1 MEKTRPPPKT
11 HFPAWY
17 HRIYALSQTKPWGV
31 EDSAFDEDLSSLCE
45 TDPETV
51 AFENDDYEV
60 CSPSTKAYYESKWLR
75 EERKRDMLVI
85 AEEKEG
91 NVKFQEA
98 EEVKVEV
105 MYKKFKQVRRAVKKR
120 GEVLELSSIVD
131 ESFNLFCSGLVNL
144 EDAEKAYKDRWVEFS
159 HAGEPKVSG
168 HSRWCECSR
177 Y

>member
-1 MEKTRPPPKT
+1 M
-11 HFPAWY
+11 
-17 HRIYALSQTKPWGV
+17 
-31 EDSAFDEDLSSLCE
+31 
-45 TDPETV
+45 
-51 AFENDDYEV
+51 
-60 CSPSTKAYYESKWLR
+60 
-75 EERKRDMLVI
+75 I